1 MSTPSHFDAPEPLL
15 PDLLDGHATWQ
26 SDRPALI
33 CGGTSLTWGEFGTTV
48 RRTAAALVASGIAHG
63 DRVAV
68 LMANSVEM
76 VEVLF
81 GTMRAGACVVPLNTS
96 VADAAIEAMVNDCGA
111 TALLVSA
118 EHLPRVM
125 AMRLPDVRLRV
136 VAGSMAPTLPQSWLG
151 YADWRA
157 TADPDAPLPRLAA
170 GDLANI
176 IYSSGTTGVPKGIV
190 HDHGRRASWA
200 RSLALVLR
208 YHSRAVALCPIGLY
222 SNISWVTMLCT
233 VVVGGC
239 IVVEPGFEI
248 EAMLA
253 AIRRHGVTHS
263 SLVPVIVQRLLESGR
278 LPTAV
283 PGSLRALM
291 CCGSPLPIELK
302 KRALREF
309 GCDFI
314 ELYGLTEGVITTL
327 DPEDAA
333 GREASVG
340 RPLPGTLLRIIDDAG
355 RELPVGEAGEIV
367 SRGHITMTGYYN
379 RPQASAESTWIDAAD
394 QRWLRTGD
402 VGRVDAEGF
411 LYIVDRKKDMIISG
425 GQNIYPTDIETVILG
440 HPVVSEVAVI
450 GIPSDRWGETPFA
463 VVVPRQ
469 APAEPEILAHEL
481 RDWVNQR
488 VGKQQRVAG
497 LRFVDRLPRNPNG
510 KILKRELRRE
520 YSKVAG

>member
-1 MSTPSHFDAPEPLL
+1 
-15 PDLLDGHATWQ
+15 
-26 SDRPALI
+26 
-33 CGGTSLTWGEFGTTV
+33 
-48 RRTAAALVASGIAHG
+48 
-63 DRVAV
+63 
-68 LMANSVEM
+68 
-76 VEVLF
+76 
-81 GTMRAGACVVPLNTS
+81 
-96 VADAAIEAMVNDCGA
+96 
-111 TALLVSA
+111 
-118 EHLPRVM
+118 
-125 AMRLPDVRLRV
+125 
-136 VAGSMAPTLPQSWLG
+136 
-151 YADWRA
+151 
-157 TADPDAPLPRLAA
+157 
-170 GDLANI
+170 
-176 IYSSGTTGVPKGIV
+176 
-190 HDHGRRASWA
+190 
-200 RSLALVLR
+200 
-208 YHSRAVALCPIGLY
+208 
-222 SNISWVTMLCT
+222 
-233 VVVGGC
+233 
-239 IVVEPGFEI
+239 
-248 EAMLA
+248 
-253 AIRRHGVTHS
+253 
-263 SLVPVIVQRLLESGR
+263 
-278 LPTAV
+278 
-283 PGSLRALM
+283 
-291 CCGSPLPIELK
+291 
-302 KRALREF
+302 
-309 GCDFI
+309 
-314 ELYGLTEGVITTL
+314 VITTL

-425 GQNIYPTDIETVILG
+425 GQNIYPTDIETVILE